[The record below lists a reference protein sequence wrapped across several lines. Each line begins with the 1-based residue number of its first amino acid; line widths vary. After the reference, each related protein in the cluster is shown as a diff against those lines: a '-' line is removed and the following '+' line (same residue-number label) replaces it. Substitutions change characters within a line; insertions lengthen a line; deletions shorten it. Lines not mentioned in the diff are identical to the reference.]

1 VASGES
7 GITGW
12 VIDVIDSIGAVGV
25 GALIAIEN
33 LFPPIPSE
41 VILPLAGFRAHEGQM
56 NVVAAWVAATIGALV
71 GAVILYGLGAVVG
84 YDRLHEL
91 AGKRWFFVLSQK
103 DLERGERFFEQH
115 GAKVVLIGRCIPL
128 VRSVVSVPAGLAR
141 MPLPLFLL
149 FTAIGSGVWNAL
161 FIGAGW
167 VLGDNYARVEG
178 WVKPFSYAVVAAI
191 AVWLVVLAVR
201 KIGRARSGDDV
212 SSTTG

>member
-1 VASGES
+1 
-7 GITGW
+7 
-12 VIDVIDSIGAVGV
+12 
-25 GALIAIEN
+25 
-33 LFPPIPSE
+33 
-41 VILPLAGFRAHEGQM
+41 
-56 NVVAAWVAATIGALV
+56 VAATIGALV